1 MSIVSLRK
9 LSFCGLSSEKAQ
21 VLEALQ
27 EMGGAHLIA
36 VNATSNLPQ
45 VTQSKYAE
53 QAVKA
58 LKFLSQSPN
67 RRHQQHDTDN
77 FDFDSVIDR
86 ILEIQLNRRQ
96 LSDRRDA
103 LLKRIKEV
111 EPWGSF
117 SLPDNDQ
124 LVGLKLWFYVVPNR
138 MMKKMQKVELAW
150 QVVGKDN
157 LHDYVV
163 VIANEEPSASSLPVA
178 RTHTGQISLA
188 TLKKELDSVELAL
201 EDLQADRESLTRWID
216 LIAANLGKVQ
226 DESDLKTAHNMALD
240 NDGIFIVQAWVAA
253 CQLARFELFARN
265 YQLALIVADPVA
277 GELPPTLLDNPDPWS
292 GGQDL
297 VSFYQTPGYFGWDP
311 SPIVFFSFAF
321 FFAMIMSD
329 AGYAALFAVI
339 LGVKWRSLGKTET
352 DARFRRLAFTV
363 ISTSLVWGVLTGE
376 YFGYSFPKQSV
387 PDRLKIINMEDFD
400 AMMHLSIFVGVFHI
414 ALANGIKAYQRRG
427 KLKALSSLGW
437 LVIVLSGFIIW
448 TGSTLHISGMQQTG
462 YGLLIVGCLC
472 LLLFSSDRMVH
483 KPIDWLWR
491 LLDGIRTL
499 TEITSLFGNVL
510 SYLRL
515 FALGMASVSLAL
527 TFNQLADQ
535 VYHAVPGAGL
545 LLSLLILVAGH
556 TLNLLLCLLSGVVH
570 GLRLNFI
577 EFYNW
582 SVSDEGYPFKAFA
595 KKGASE

>member
-1 MSIVSLRK
+1 
-9 LSFCGLSSEKAQ
+9 
-21 VLEALQ
+21 
-27 EMGGAHLIA
+27 
-36 VNATSNLPQ
+36 
-45 VTQSKYAE
+45 
-53 QAVKA
+53 
-58 LKFLSQSPN
+58 
-67 RRHQQHDTDN
+67 
-77 FDFDSVIDR
+77 
-86 ILEIQLNRRQ
+86 
-96 LSDRRDA
+96 
-103 LLKRIKEV
+103 
-111 EPWGSF
+111 
-117 SLPDNDQ
+117 
-124 LVGLKLWFYVVPNR
+124 
-138 MMKKMQKVELAW
+138 
-150 QVVGKDN
+150 
-157 LHDYVV
+157 
-163 VIANEEPSASSLPVA
+163 
-178 RTHTGQISLA
+178 
-188 TLKKELDSVELAL
+188 
-201 EDLQADRESLTRWID
+201 
-216 LIAANLGKVQ
+216 
-226 DESDLKTAHNMALD
+226 
-240 NDGIFIVQAWVAA
+240 
-253 CQLARFELFARN
+253 
-265 YQLALIVADPVA
+265 
-277 GELPPTLLDNPDPWS
+277 
-292 GGQDL
+292 
-297 VSFYQTPGYFGWDP
+297 
-311 SPIVFFSFAF
+311 
-321 FFAMIMSD
+321 
-329 AGYAALFAVI
+329 
-339 LGVKWRSLGKTET
+339 
-352 DARFRRLAFTV
+352 
-363 ISTSLVWGVLTGE
+363 
-376 YFGYSFPKQSV
+376 
-387 PDRLKIINMEDFD
+387 MEDFD

-448 TGSTLHISGMQQTG
+448 TGSTSHNSGMQQTG